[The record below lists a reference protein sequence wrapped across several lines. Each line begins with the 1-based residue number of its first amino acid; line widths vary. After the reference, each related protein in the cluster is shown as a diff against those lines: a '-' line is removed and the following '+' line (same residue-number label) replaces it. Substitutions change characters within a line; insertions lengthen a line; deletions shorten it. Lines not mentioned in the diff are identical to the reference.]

1 MRTKV
6 ATKPKAMRLLSLF
19 LVFVMLITT
28 QGFTSIAKTVSENEA
43 METNGDKADPGQ
55 LESQSVEAEQDTDN
69 VNAKEDN
76 LAQNWNTELENAG
89 DVSETL
95 PQSDSVSENSVKTG
109 AGTPADPVHN
119 CTKQA
124 DGTDTTTW
132 SYVYFGSYPQ
142 SEVTDITI
150 ISAIDSAILAGSG
163 TTADAGT
170 DVLVNGTKYRRISE
184 SDTNYSEYFD
194 EVTNNGYRYFK
205 WDRIKWRVLNNNGST
220 LFVVADGALDCKD
233 YNDVDTSITWEN
245 STIRSWL
252 NDSFYHTAFSSNEQ
266 NAIVAQNVVNDDNST
281 YGTEGGNNTTDKVYL
296 LSIDEVKNEI
306 YGFCSDYGNW
316 SASRWIQPSNYARAR
331 GTFTNIGSSTGIND
345 NCWWWLRSPGYYSN
359 DAAYVNEYGYVYRS
373 GYDVNYSDGAVLP
386 ALHINLSSGIWSMT
400 DDGTS
405 GAGNDNQNGN
415 GSTNN
420 NTGENPSPVKVQK
433 LSITA
438 PSKKLAAGK
447 KVKLTLTVTP
457 SNAANKAVTWKS
469 SNKKYATVDKNG
481 KITLK
486 KAGAGKTVTITATA
500 KDGSGKKAT
509 IKIKIMKHAVKSI
522 KITAPSKTLKA
533 GKSMKLKTTIK
544 TTGKSVNKTIKW
556 TSSNKK
562 YATVNSKGKVTAKKA
577 GKGKTVTITATATD
591 GSNKKAKV
599 KIKIK

>member
-1 MRTKV
+1 M
-6 ATKPKAMRLLSLF
+6 
-19 LVFVMLITT
+19 
-28 QGFTSIAKTVSENEA
+28 
-43 METNGDKADPGQ
+43 
-55 LESQSVEAEQDTDN
+55 
-69 VNAKEDN
+69 
-76 LAQNWNTELENAG
+76 
-89 DVSETL
+89 
-95 PQSDSVSENSVKTG
+95 
-109 AGTPADPVHN
+109 
-119 CTKQA
+119 
-124 DGTDTTTW
+124 
-132 SYVYFGSYPQ
+132 
-142 SEVTDITI
+142 
-150 ISAIDSAILAGSG
+150 
-163 TTADAGT
+163 
-170 DVLVNGTKYRRISE
+170 
-184 SDTNYSEYFD
+184 
-194 EVTNNGYRYFK
+194 
-205 WDRIKWRVLNNNGST
+205 LNNNGST
-220 LFVVADGALDCKD
+220 LFVVADKGLDCKS
-233 YNDVDTSITWEN
+233 YNDEYVNITWEN
-245 STIRSWL
+245 STLRIWL
-252 NDSFYHTAFSSNEQ
+252 NNSFYNTAFSANEQ
-266 NAIVAQNVVNDDNST
+266 SAIIAQNVVNDNNPKYDT
-281 YGTEGGNNTTDKVYL
+281 DGGKDTTDKVYL
-296 LSIDEVKNEI
+296 LSQDEVTNAT

-345 NCWWWLRSPGYYSN
+345 NCWWWLRSPGYFSN

-420 NTGENPSPVKVQK
+420 NTGENSGENTGENTGKNSGENTGENPSPVKVQK